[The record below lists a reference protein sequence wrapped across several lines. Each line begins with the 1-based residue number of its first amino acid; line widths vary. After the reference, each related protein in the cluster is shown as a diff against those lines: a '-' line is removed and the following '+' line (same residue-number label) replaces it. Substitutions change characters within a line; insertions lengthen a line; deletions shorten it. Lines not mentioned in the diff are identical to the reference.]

1 MSKSAIFVV
10 SGFLAF
16 LLYALLL
23 YGLLLERHNK
33 EAEKILLDLG
43 KKNEQ
48 IIDLNLEDLPSD
60 EKKDG
65 KVVEKVDEKK
75 AEKVVEKVE
84 EKKDEKVVEKV
95 EEKKDEKV
103 VEKNATDKEGDFID
117 PKEQEESLENIFS
130 SLNDFQEKTDTNAQK
145 DEQKNEQEE
154 EQRRLKEQQ
163 RLRKNQK
170 NQEMLKG
177 LQQNLDQFAQKL
189 ESVKNKTL
197 DLQIPKQDGVDE
209 KAYQEW
215 YAQIYQILYKGW
227 KGVFYHKASVSALI
241 MITKDGEFDYTIL
254 SYSDFKDYNKSVM
267 TLLND
272 LKKVDFPPYPGGN
285 MISIKVNFT
294 TKEEQ

>member
-10 SGFLAF
+10 SGLLAF

-23 YGLLLERHNK
+23 CGLLLERHNE

-60 EKKDG
+60 EKKD
-65 KVVEKVDEKK
+65 EKV
-75 AEKVVEKVE
+75 A
-84 EKKDEKVVEKV
+84 
-95 EEKKDEKV
+95 
-103 VEKNATDKEGDFID
+103 EKNATDKEGDFID

>member
-60 EKKDG
+60 EKKE
-65 KVVEKVDEKK
+65 EKV
-75 AEKVVEKVE
+75 A
-84 EKKDEKVVEKV
+84 
-95 EEKKDEKV
+95 
-103 VEKNATDKEGDFID
+103 EKNATDKEGDFID

-227 KGVFYHKASVSALI
+227 KGVFYHKASVSVLI

>member
-48 IIDLNLEDLPSD
+48 VIDLNLEDLPS
-60 EKKDG
+60 
-65 KVVEKVDEKK
+65 
-75 AEKVVEKVE
+75 E
-84 EKKDEKVVEKV
+84 EKKDEKVAEKIAEKA

-117 PKEQEESLENIFS
+117 PKEQEESLEDIFS

-267 TLLND
+267 TLLDD

>member
-60 EKKDG
+60 EKK
-65 KVVEKVDEKK
+65 
-75 AEKVVEKVE
+75 A
-84 EKKDEKVVEKV
+84 
-95 EEKKDEKV
+95 EKV

-227 KGVFYHKASVSALI
+227 KGVFYHKASVSVLI

>member
-48 IIDLNLEDLPSD
+48 VIDLNLEDLPSD
-60 EKKDG
+60 EKKD
-65 KVVEKVDEKK
+65 EKI
-75 AEKVVEKVE
+75 AEKAE
-84 EKKDEKVVEKV
+84 EKKDEKA
-95 EEKKDEKV
+95 

-130 SLNDFQEKTDTNAQK
+130 SLNDFQEKTDANAQK

-163 RLRKNQK
+163 RLKQNQK

-241 MITKDGEFDYTIL
+241 MITKNGEFDYTIL

-285 MISIKVNFT
+285 MISIQVNFT

>member
-1 MSKSAIFVV
+1 MSKSAIFVI

-23 YGLLLERHNK
+23 CGLLLERHN
-33 EAEKILLDLG
+33 EEVEKILLDLG

-48 IIDLNLEDLPSD
+48 VIDLNLEDLPSD
-60 EKKDG
+60 EKK
-65 KVVEKVDEKK
+65 E
-75 AEKVVEKVE
+75 EKVE
-84 EKKDEKVVEKV
+84 
-95 EEKKDEKV
+95 
-103 VEKNATDKEGDFID
+103 EKNATDKEGDFID

-145 DEQKNEQEE
+145 DEQKKDQED

-177 LQQNLDQFAQKL
+177 LQQNLNQFAQKL

>member
-23 YGLLLERHNK
+23 YGLLLEKHNK

-48 IIDLNLEDLPSD
+48 VIDLNLEDLPS
-60 EKKDG
+60 
-65 KVVEKVDEKK
+65 
-75 AEKVVEKVE
+75 E
-84 EKKDEKVVEKV
+84 EKKDEKIAEKV

-117 PKEQEESLENIFS
+117 PKEQEESLEDIFS

-145 DEQKNEQEE
+145 DDQKNEQEE

-163 RLRKNQK
+163 RLKQNQK

-285 MISIKVNFT
+285 MVSIKVNFT

>member
-48 IIDLNLEDLPSD
+48 VIDLNLEDVPSD
-60 EKKDG
+60 EKKD
-65 KVVEKVDEKK
+65 EK
-75 AEKVVEKVE
+75 AA
-84 EKKDEKVVEKV
+84 EKV

-103 VEKNATDKEGDFID
+103 VEKNATDKESDFID

-154 EQRRLKEQQ
+154 EQRRLREQQ

-227 KGVFYHKASVSALI
+227 KGVFYHKASVSVLI

-285 MISIKVNFT
+285 MVSIQVNFT

>member
-48 IIDLNLEDLPSD
+48 VIDLNLEDFPSD
-60 EKKDG
+60 EKKD
-65 KVVEKVDEKK
+65 EKI
-75 AEKVVEKVE
+75 AEKT
-84 EKKDEKVVEKV
+84 

-117 PKEQEESLENIFS
+117 PKEQEESLEDIFS

-154 EQRRLKEQQ
+154 EQRRLREQQ
-163 RLRKNQK
+163 RLKQNQE

>member
-48 IIDLNLEDLPSD
+48 VIDLNLEDLPSD
-60 EKKDG
+60 EKKD
-65 KVVEKVDEKK
+65 EKI
-75 AEKVVEKVE
+75 AEKA
-84 EKKDEKVVEKV
+84 

-117 PKEQEESLENIFS
+117 PKEQEESLEDIFS

-154 EQRRLKEQQ
+154 EQRRLREQQ
-163 RLRKNQK
+163 RLKQNQE

-177 LQQNLDQFAQKL
+177 LQQNLNQFTQKL

-197 DLQIPKQDGVDE
+197 DLQVPKQDGVDE

-227 KGVFYHKASVSALI
+227 RGVFYHKASVSALI

-267 TLLND
+267 TLLDD

>member
-1 MSKSAIFVV
+1 MSKSAIFVI

-23 YGLLLERHNK
+23 YGLLLERHNE

-48 IIDLNLEDLPSD
+48 IIDLNLEDLPS
-60 EKKDG
+60 
-65 KVVEKVDEKK
+65 
-75 AEKVVEKVE
+75 E
-84 EKKDEKVVEKV
+84 EKKDEKVA
-95 EEKKDEKV
+95 
-103 VEKNATDKEGDFID
+103 EKNATDKEGDFID

-177 LQQNLDQFAQKL
+177 LQQNLDQFTQKL

-285 MISIKVNFT
+285 MISIQVNFT

>member
-1 MSKSAIFVV
+1 MSKSTIFVV

-48 IIDLNLEDLPSD
+48 VIDLNLEDLPSD
-60 EKKDG
+60 
-65 KVVEKVDEKK
+65 
-75 AEKVVEKVE
+75 
-84 EKKDEKVVEKV
+84 
-95 EEKKDEKV
+95 EKKDEKV

-117 PKEQEESLENIFS
+117 PKEQEESLEDIFS
-130 SLNDFQEKTDTNAQK
+130 SLNDFQEKTDANAQK

-272 LKKVDFPPYPGGN
+272 LKKVDFPPYPGGS
-285 MISIKVNFT
+285 MISIQVNFT

>member
-1 MSKSAIFVV
+1 MSKNALLVL

-23 YGLLLERHNK
+23 YGLLLERHNE
-33 EAEKILLDLG
+33 EAEKILLDLR
-43 KKNEQ
+43 KKDEQ
-48 IIDLNLEDLPSD
+48 VIDLNLEDLPSD
-60 EKKDG
+60 DKK
-65 KVVEKVDEKK
+65 E
-75 AEKVVEKVE
+75 
-84 EKKDEKVVEKV
+84 
-95 EEKKDEKV
+95 EKV
-103 VEKNATDKEGDFID
+103 VEKNATDKEGDLID
-117 PKEQEESLENIFS
+117 PKEQEESLEDIFS
-130 SLNDFQEKTDTNAQK
+130 SLNDFQEKTDKNAQK
-145 DEQKNEQEE
+145 EEQKNEQEE

-197 DLQIPKQDGVDE
+197 DLQVPKQDGVDD

-254 SYSDFKDYNKSVM
+254 SYSDFKDYNNSVI

>member
-23 YGLLLERHNK
+23 YGLLLERHNE

-60 EKKDG
+60 EKKDE
-65 KVVEKVDEKK
+65 KAVEKI
-75 AEKVVEKVE
+75 
-84 EKKDEKVVEKV
+84 

-103 VEKNATDKEGDFID
+103 VEKNATDKESDFID

>member
-48 IIDLNLEDLPSD
+48 VIDLNLEDLPS
-60 EKKDG
+60 
-65 KVVEKVDEKK
+65 
-75 AEKVVEKVE
+75 
-84 EKKDEKVVEKV
+84 

-117 PKEQEESLENIFS
+117 PKEQEESLEDIFS

-145 DEQKNEQEE
+145 DDQKNEQEE

-163 RLRKNQK
+163 RLKQNQK

-285 MISIKVNFT
+285 MISIQVNFT

>member
-10 SGFLAF
+10 SGLLAF

-60 EKKDG
+60 
-65 KVVEKVDEKK
+65 
-75 AEKVVEKVE
+75 

-130 SLNDFQEKTDTNAQK
+130 SLNDFQEKTDTNAQKDEQK

-285 MISIKVNFT
+285 MISIQVNFT

>member
-23 YGLLLERHNK
+23 CGLLLERHNK

-60 EKKDG
+60 EKKD
-65 KVVEKVDEKK
+65 EKV
-75 AEKVVEKVE
+75 A
-84 EKKDEKVVEKV
+84 EKV

-130 SLNDFQEKTDTNAQK
+130 SLNDFKEKTDTNAQK

-177 LQQNLDQFAQKL
+177 LQQNLDQFVQKL

-254 SYSDFKDYNKSVM
+254 SYSDFKDYNNSVI
-267 TLLND
+267 TLLDD
-272 LKKVDFPPYPGGN
+272 LKKVDFPPYPGGS
-285 MISIKVNFT
+285 MISIQVNFT

>member
-23 YGLLLERHNK
+23 YGLLLERHNE

-60 EKKDG
+60 EKKD
-65 KVVEKVDEKK
+65 
-75 AEKVVEKVE
+75 
-84 EKKDEKVVEKV
+84 EKVVEKV

-103 VEKNATDKEGDFID
+103 VEKNVTDKEGDFID

-145 DEQKNEQEE
+145 DEQKNEQEEEQEE

>member
-23 YGLLLERHNK
+23 YGLLLERHNE

-60 EKKDG
+60 EKKD
-65 KVVEKVDEKK
+65 EKV
-75 AEKVVEKVE
+75 A
-84 EKKDEKVVEKV
+84 
-95 EEKKDEKV
+95 
-103 VEKNATDKEGDFID
+103 EKNATDKEGDFVD

-145 DEQKNEQEE
+145 DEQKKEQEE

-177 LQQNLDQFAQKL
+177 LQQNLNQFAQKL

>member
-23 YGLLLERHNK
+23 YGLLLERHNE

-48 IIDLNLEDLPSD
+48 IIDLNLEDLPS
-60 EKKDG
+60 
-65 KVVEKVDEKK
+65 
-75 AEKVVEKVE
+75 
-84 EKKDEKVVEKV
+84 

-145 DEQKNEQEE
+145 DEQKNDQEE

>member
-23 YGLLLERHNK
+23 YGLLLEKHNK

-48 IIDLNLEDLPSD
+48 VIDLNLEDLPSD
-60 EKKDG
+60 EKKD
-65 KVVEKVDEKK
+65 EKI
-75 AEKVVEKVE
+75 AEKAE
-84 EKKDEKVVEKV
+84 EKKDEKA
-95 EEKKDEKV
+95 

-117 PKEQEESLENIFS
+117 PKEQEESLEDIFS

-145 DEQKNEQEE
+145 EEQKNEQEE

-285 MISIKVNFT
+285 MISIQVNFT

>member
-43 KKNEQ
+43 KKSEQ
-48 IIDLNLEDLPSD
+48 VIDLNLEDVPSD
-60 EKKDG
+60 EKKD
-65 KVVEKVDEKK
+65 EKI
-75 AEKVVEKVE
+75 AEKA
-84 EKKDEKVVEKV
+84 

-145 DEQKNEQEE
+145 DDQKNEQEE

-177 LQQNLDQFAQKL
+177 LQQNLNQFAQKL

-272 LKKVDFPPYPGGN
+272 LKKVDFPPYPGGS
-285 MISIKVNFT
+285 MISIQVNFT

>member
-48 IIDLNLEDLPSD
+48 AIDLNLEDLPSD
-60 EKKDG
+60 EKKD
-65 KVVEKVDEKK
+65 EKI
-75 AEKVVEKVE
+75 AEKA
-84 EKKDEKVVEKV
+84 

-117 PKEQEESLENIFS
+117 PKEQEESLEDIFS
-130 SLNDFQEKTDTNAQK
+130 SLNDFKEKTDKNAQK
-145 DEQKNEQEE
+145 DEQKNKQEE
-154 EQRRLKEQQ
+154 EQRRLREQQ
-163 RLRKNQK
+163 RLKQNQE

-177 LQQNLDQFAQKL
+177 LQQNLNQFTQKL

-285 MISIKVNFT
+285 MVSIQVNFT

>member
-1 MSKSAIFVV
+1 MSKNALLVL

-23 YGLLLERHNK
+23 YGLLLERHNE

-43 KKNEQ
+43 KKDEQ
-48 IIDLNLEDLPSD
+48 VIDLNLEDLPSD
-60 EKKDG
+60 DRKE
-65 KVVEKVDEKK
+65 
-75 AEKVVEKVE
+75 
-84 EKKDEKVVEKV
+84 
-95 EEKKDEKV
+95 EKV
-103 VEKNATDKEGDFID
+103 VEKNTTDKEGDLID

-130 SLNDFQEKTDTNAQK
+130 SLNDFQEKTDKNAQK
-145 DEQKNEQEE
+145 EEQKNEQEE

-197 DLQIPKQDGVDE
+197 DLQVPKQDGVDD

-254 SYSDFKDYNKSVM
+254 SYSDFKDYNNSVI

>member
-48 IIDLNLEDLPSD
+48 VIDLSLEDLPSD
-60 EKKDG
+60 
-65 KVVEKVDEKK
+65 
-75 AEKVVEKVE
+75 
-84 EKKDEKVVEKV
+84 
-95 EEKKDEKV
+95 EKKDEKV

-117 PKEQEESLENIFS
+117 PKEQEESLEDIFS

-145 DEQKNEQEE
+145 DEQKKEQEE

-285 MISIKVNFT
+285 MISIQVNFT

>member
-48 IIDLNLEDLPSD
+48 VIDLNLEDLPSD
-60 EKKDG
+60 EKKD
-65 KVVEKVDEKK
+65 EK
-75 AEKVVEKVE
+75 AAEKVE
-84 EKKDEKVVEKV
+84 EKKDEKVAEKV

-103 VEKNATDKEGDFID
+103 AEKVEEKKDEKVAEKNATDKEGDFID

-163 RLRKNQK
+163 RLKQNQK

-177 LQQNLDQFAQKL
+177 LQQNLNQFAQKL

-227 KGVFYHKASVSALI
+227 KGVFYHKASVSVLI

-285 MISIKVNFT
+285 MISIQVNFT
-294 TKEEQ
+294 TKEE

>member
-48 IIDLNLEDLPSD
+48 VIDLNLEDLPSD
-60 EKKDG
+60 EKKD
-65 KVVEKVDEKK
+65 EKI
-75 AEKVVEKVE
+75 AEKT
-84 EKKDEKVVEKV
+84 

-117 PKEQEESLENIFS
+117 PKEQEESLEDIFS
-130 SLNDFQEKTDTNAQK
+130 SLNDFQEKTDANAQK

-170 NQEMLKG
+170 NQEMLKD

-285 MISIKVNFT
+285 MISIQVNFT

>member
-48 IIDLNLEDLPSD
+48 VIDLNLEDVPSD
-60 EKKDG
+60 
-65 KVVEKVDEKK
+65 
-75 AEKVVEKVE
+75 
-84 EKKDEKVVEKV
+84 
-95 EEKKDEKV
+95 EKKDEKV

-117 PKEQEESLENIFS
+117 PKEQEESLEDIFS

>member
-60 EKKDG
+60 EKKD
-65 KVVEKVDEKK
+65 
-75 AEKVVEKVE
+75 
-84 EKKDEKVVEKV
+84 EKVVEKV

-103 VEKNATDKEGDFID
+103 VEKNATDKEGDFVD
-117 PKEQEESLENIFS
+117 PKEQEESLEDIFS

>member
-48 IIDLNLEDLPSD
+48 VIDLNLEDLPSD
-60 EKKDG
+60 EKKD
-65 KVVEKVDEKK
+65 EK
-75 AEKVVEKVE
+75 AA
-84 EKKDEKVVEKV
+84 EKV

-130 SLNDFQEKTDTNAQK
+130 SLNDFQEKTDANAQK
-145 DEQKNEQEE
+145 NEQKNEQEE

-285 MISIKVNFT
+285 MISIQVNFT

>member
-48 IIDLNLEDLPSD
+48 VIDLNLEDLPSD
-60 EKKDG
+60 EKKE
-65 KVVEKVDEKK
+65 EKV
-75 AEKVVEKVE
+75 A
-84 EKKDEKVVEKV
+84 EKV

-145 DEQKNEQEE
+145 DEQKKEQEE

-177 LQQNLDQFAQKL
+177 LQQNLNQFAQKL

-285 MISIKVNFT
+285 MISIQVNFT

>member
-1 MSKSAIFVV
+1 MSKSAIFVL

-33 EAEKILLDLG
+33 EAEKILLDLN
-43 KKNEQ
+43 KKDEQ
-48 IIDLNLEDLPSD
+48 AIDLNLEDLPS
-60 EKKDG
+60 EKKNE
-65 KVVEKVDEKK
+65 KIEKVTEKQ
-75 AEKVVEKVE
+75 
-84 EKKDEKVVEKV
+84 
-95 EEKKDEKV
+95 
-103 VEKNATDKEGDFID
+103 GDFLE
-117 PKEQEESLENIFS
+117 PKEEPKEEPEESLEDIFS
-130 SLNDFQEKTDTNAQK
+130 SLNDFQEKTDKNTQK

-154 EQRRLKEQQ
+154 QRRLREQQ
-163 RLRKNQK
+163 RLKQNQE

-177 LQQNLDQFAQKL
+177 LQQNLNQFTQKL

-227 KGVFYHKASVSALI
+227 RGVFYHKASVSALI

-267 TLLND
+267 TLLDD

>member
-23 YGLLLERHNK
+23 YGLLLEKHNK

-48 IIDLNLEDLPSD
+48 VIDLNLEDLPSD
-60 EKKDG
+60 
-65 KVVEKVDEKK
+65 
-75 AEKVVEKVE
+75 
-84 EKKDEKVVEKV
+84 
-95 EEKKDEKV
+95 EKKDEKV

-130 SLNDFQEKTDTNAQK
+130 SLNDFQEKTDANAQK
-145 DEQKNEQEE
+145 NEQKNEQEE

>member
-48 IIDLNLEDLPSD
+48 VIDLNLEDLPSD
-60 EKKDG
+60 EKKD
-65 KVVEKVDEKK
+65 EKI
-75 AEKVVEKVE
+75 AEKAE
-84 EKKDEKVVEKV
+84 EKKDEKA
-95 EEKKDEKV
+95 

-117 PKEQEESLENIFS
+117 PKEQEESLEDIFS
-130 SLNDFQEKTDTNAQK
+130 SLNDFQEKTDKNAQK
-145 DEQKNEQEE
+145 EEQKNEQEE

-163 RLRKNQK
+163 RLKQNQK

-285 MISIKVNFT
+285 MISIQVNFT

>member
-48 IIDLNLEDLPSD
+48 VIDLNLEDVPSD
-60 EKKDG
+60 EKKD
-65 KVVEKVDEKK
+65 EK
-75 AEKVVEKVE
+75 AAEKVE
-84 EKKDEKVVEKV
+84 EKKDEKVA
-95 EEKKDEKV
+95 
-103 VEKNATDKEGDFID
+103 EKNATDKDGDFID

-145 DEQKNEQEE
+145 EEQKNEQEE

-285 MISIKVNFT
+285 MISIQVNFT

>member
-23 YGLLLERHNK
+23 YGLLLERHNE

-48 IIDLNLEDLPSD
+48 VIDLNLEDLPSD
-60 EKKDG
+60 EKKE
-65 KVVEKVDEKK
+65 EKV
-75 AEKVVEKVE
+75 A
-84 EKKDEKVVEKV
+84 
-95 EEKKDEKV
+95 
-103 VEKNATDKEGDFID
+103 EKNATDKESDFID

-130 SLNDFQEKTDTNAQK
+130 SLSDFQEKTDTNAQK

-227 KGVFYHKASVSALI
+227 KGVFYHKASVSVLI

>member
-23 YGLLLERHNK
+23 YGLLLERHNE

-60 EKKDG
+60 
-65 KVVEKVDEKK
+65 
-75 AEKVVEKVE
+75 
-84 EKKDEKVVEKV
+84 
-95 EEKKDEKV
+95 EKKDEKV

-189 ESVKNKTL
+189 ESVKNNTL

-294 TKEEQ
+294 NKEEQ

>member
-48 IIDLNLEDLPSD
+48 VIDLNLEDLPSD
-60 EKKDG
+60 
-65 KVVEKVDEKK
+65 
-75 AEKVVEKVE
+75 
-84 EKKDEKVVEKV
+84 
-95 EEKKDEKV
+95 EKKDEKV

-130 SLNDFQEKTDTNAQK
+130 SLNDFQEKTDANAQK

-163 RLRKNQK
+163 RLKQNQK

>member
-23 YGLLLERHNK
+23 YGLLLERHNE

-60 EKKDG
+60 
-65 KVVEKVDEKK
+65 
-75 AEKVVEKVE
+75 
-84 EKKDEKVVEKV
+84 
-95 EEKKDEKV
+95 EKKDEKV

-154 EQRRLKEQQ
+154 EQEEEQRRLKEQQ

-177 LQQNLDQFAQKL
+177 LQQNLDQFVQKL

-241 MITKDGEFDYTIL
+241 MITKDGEFDYIIL

>member
-1 MSKSAIFVV
+1 MSKSTIFVL

-33 EAEKILLDLG
+33 EAEKILLDLN
-43 KKNEQ
+43 KKDEQ
-48 IIDLNLEDLPSD
+48 AIDLNLEDLPS
-60 EKKDG
+60 EKKNE
-65 KVVEKVDEKK
+65 KIEKVTEKQ
-75 AEKVVEKVE
+75 
-84 EKKDEKVVEKV
+84 
-95 EEKKDEKV
+95 
-103 VEKNATDKEGDFID
+103 GDFLE
-117 PKEQEESLENIFS
+117 PKEEPKEEPEESLEDIFS
-130 SLNDFQEKTDTNAQK
+130 SLNDFQEKTDKNAQK
-145 DEQKNEQEE
+145 DEQKNKQE
-154 EQRRLKEQQ
+154 EQRRLREQQ
-163 RLRKNQK
+163 RLKQNQE

-177 LQQNLDQFAQKL
+177 LQQNLNQFAQKL

-267 TLLND
+267 TLLDD